1 MAVVTI
7 SRQTGSKGD
16 EIAVLLA
23 KKLNHELID
32 DEKIHSLAES
42 CDDEYK
48 DACSAYEM
56 EKFQGFFERLSFN
69 RPAYKSL
76 FESLNLELAGRD
88 NVVLLGRGVQVVLK
102 EFPGIFHVRI
112 VAPDELRIKQIASE
126 QNLSE
131 QAARDYMHSQ
141 DTQRSALMQSIY
153 KINLNDFELYDMVIN
168 TAEFSIEAASDLI
181 AQGIQKKAESTT
193 HTFPSDA
200 MQRMAFAKRLESIIR
215 KKVETLPFMEGV
227 QVSAETGGEI
237 TLIGFV
243 SSERDVKTAQAI
255 AEDYP
260 EVCKVDN
267 RLRVVSGL

>member
-16 EIAVLLA
+16 EIAALLA
-23 KKLNHELID
+23 QKLNHELID

-48 DACSAYEM
+48 DACSTYEM
-56 EKFQGFFERLSFN
+56 EKFQGFFERLSFH

-76 FESLNLELAGRD
+76 FESLNLELAAKG
-88 NVVLLGRGVQVVLK
+88 NVILLGRGVQVVLK
-102 EFPGIFHVRI
+102 EVPGIFHVRI
-112 VAPDELRIKQIASE
+112 VAPKELRIKQIASE

-141 DTQRSALMQSIY
+141 DNQRSALIQSIY
-153 KINLNDFELYDMVIN
+153 KINLNNFELYDIVIN
-168 TAEFSIEAASDLI
+168 TANFAVEAAADLI
-181 AQGIQKKAESTT
+181 AHGVQKKTESAKQA
-193 HTFPSDA
+193 FPLDE

-215 KKVETLPFMEGV
+215 KKVQTLPFVEGV
-227 QVSAETGGEI
+227 QVCAAAGGEI
-237 TLIGFV
+237 KLMGFV
-243 SSERDVKTAQAI
+243 SSERDLKTAQTI

-260 EVCKVDN
+260 EVRKVVN
-267 RLRVVSGL
+267 RLSVVSGL